1 MPRLT
6 PTGQRLADLGR
17 VRVLDLLEDGQ
28 RGLGI
33 GDGPGAVAELVEGQ
47 GHVPEVSSLA
57 APVPY
62 LTCDLQLLLVVLDG
76 AAWLP

>member
-33 GDGPGAVAELVEGQ
+33 GDGPGAVAELVEG
-47 GHVPEVSSLA
+47 
-57 APVPY
+57 
-62 LTCDLQLLLVVLDG
+62 
-76 AAWLP
+76 